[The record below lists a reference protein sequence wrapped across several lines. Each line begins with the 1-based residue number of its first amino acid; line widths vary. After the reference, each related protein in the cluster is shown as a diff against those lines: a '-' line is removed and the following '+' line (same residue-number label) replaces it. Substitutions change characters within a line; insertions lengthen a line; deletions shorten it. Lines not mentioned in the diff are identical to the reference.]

1 MMKLVRAGLLVAFAC
16 QPGFA
21 AVTANAQ
28 TFTREGQLIV
38 APEQGNTAAAQVAV
52 AQTRLFGS
60 MLVSYRVSGRP
71 GQPAR
76 IVVATRSE
84 RQVIEVHPETF
95 QLRLIQRERTAFAL
109 PRGALVC
116 RSYAPIDAI
125 LAAGRKRF
133 AGQGM
138 DVIPPHRPGLPWQV
152 KVGAALHR
160 VQFDAQGYARF
171 KAQLAR

>member
-1 MMKLVRAGLLVAFAC
+1 MKPARAGLVMALAL
-16 QPGFA
+16 QPGLLA
-21 AVTANAQ
+21 TAANAQ
-28 TFTREGQLIV
+28 TFTRDGQLLV

-60 MLVSYRVSGRP
+60 MLVSYRAGGKL

-76 IVVATRSE
+76 IVVATRTE
-84 RQVIEVHPETF
+84 RQIIEVHPETF
-95 QLRLIQRERTAFAL
+95 QLRMVQRERTANAL

-125 LAAGRKRF
+125 LAAGRRRF
-133 AGQGM
+133 PGM
-138 DVIPPHRPGLPWQV
+138 GIEVLPPHRPGLPWFA
-152 KVGAALHR
+152 KVGSGLHR
-160 VQFDAQGYARF
+160 VQFDAEGYARF

>member
-1 MMKLVRAGLLVAFAC
+1 MIKLVRAGLALAIAG
-16 QPGFA
+16 QLGA
-21 AVTANAQ
+21 ASAAAHAQ

-52 AQTRLFGS
+52 ARTRLFGS
-60 MLVSYRVSGRP
+60 MLVSYRVSGRA

-76 IVVATRSE
+76 IVVATRAE
-84 RQVIEVHPETF
+84 RQIIEVHPETF
-95 QLRLIQRERTAFAL
+95 DLRLVQRERTAYAL

-133 AGQGM
+133 AGQGLE
-138 DVIPPHRPGLPWQV
+138 VLPPHRPGLPWQV
-152 KVGAALHR
+152 RVGMALHQ
-160 VQFDAQGYARF
+160 VKFDAQGYASF
-171 KAQLAR
+171 KVQLAR